1 MKTVLLFAFSFTLL
15 LFACR
20 KDSFI
25 TSPDASVSITADT
38 LHYDTLFT
46 TVGSVTQ
53 SFKIINENNQKLR
66 LSSVK
71 LMGGAGSN
79 YKINVDG
86 VATTEAAGIEIEA
99 NDSVYVFVQVN
110 VNPNADNLPFI
121 IRDSIQVSYN
131 GKNKLVQLEAWGQN
145 AHFLRNKEVVTNET
159 WTNDLPYVIQGYLYV
174 DTNQTLTIEKG
185 CRIYTHADAP
195 VIIDGTLKVNG
206 EKDTINRVYFL
217 GDRLDE
223 LYKDYPAAWPGIYFR
238 TTSKDNVFN
247 NVVIKNSY
255 QAIAIEN
262 PSTNANPKLTL
273 NECVIDNAYDYGII
287 ALNSS
292 IKATNCLVSNCGKN
306 IALAKGGSYQFTHC
320 TVVSYS
326 NNFIQHKDPV
336 LNVEN
341 NTTTALNAV
350 FRNCIFWGDDGSG
363 ENKLVENE
371 GVVKKNS
378 GNTVNFDYNLWRVK
392 TPPSNI
398 TSSNILN
405 NEPPQFDSIDVSK
418 HYYDF
423 RLNKGNSPAVNAGT
437 ISAGIFIDLDGKP
450 RPVGLPDLGCFEK
463 Q

>member
-350 FRNCIFWGDDGSG
+350 FRNCIFWGDDGS
-363 ENKLVENE
+363 V
-371 GVVKKNS
+371 
-378 GNTVNFDYNLWRVK
+378 
-392 TPPSNI
+392 
-398 TSSNILN
+398 
-405 NEPPQFDSIDVSK
+405 
-418 HYYDF
+418 
-423 RLNKGNSPAVNAGT
+423 
-437 ISAGIFIDLDGKP
+437 
-450 RPVGLPDLGCFEK
+450 
-463 Q
+463 